1 VSRGSAYGIRHLRVP
16 FLLMRTLRL
25 ALLLVSP
32 ALTGGA
38 MLAAQAV
45 ERTDVPARGALRVT
59 FDPRVMTWNDQ
70 FTDRGRVRLGAPL
83 TGDTLGGRFIPVVA
97 RLEQDVRV
105 ASGIAGFVA
114 SLGQGLLAV
123 RQERRTYPIT
133 AELGVT
139 NRLSVSV
146 MVPIV
151 RVATRA
157 SLRRSNNG
165 ANLGLNPRL
174 QGVAGADG
182 LYAIFFTQFDTT
194 LRRFDQNIQ
203 AGQYGPCNPSCEA
216 RDSSTHWHAVLDALR
231 AATYGVG
238 LTGSPFMPLDTSA
251 AGRGIDTTVARIE
264 RGLGM
269 KFGVPGFDTA
279 TTFLLPTDTLS
290 DLLLDQ
296 ALIDPNGFGYVALPF
311 RDGWR
316 YGLGDVEVAAKYRV
330 FAGAHFATAVQAL
343 MRLPTAGL
351 DSADDLLRQ
360 SLGDHQL
367 DLEGR
372 LTQELTVGPLWLNLA
387 VHAGLQRPGTRVRRV
402 APIDAFF
409 VPATATATLRWD
421 PGDYAGVDV
430 APLLRLN
437 REFAAGF
444 TVGYYSKARDHY
456 AFQSAQD
463 SVDVATRMGFPTA
476 ASVLNEGTSER
487 RLRLGFAVTYHAP
500 MVEGG
505 FSIEQTV
512 SGAGLVPGATLY
524 RIVFRTSRKLF

>member
-1 VSRGSAYGIRHLRVP
+1 
-16 FLLMRTLRL
+16 MRTLRL
-25 ALLLVSP
+25 TLLLVSP

-45 ERTDVPARGALRVT
+45 ERTDVPPRGVLRVT

-70 FTDRGRVRLGAPL
+70 FTDSGRVRLGAPL
-83 TGDTLGGRFIPVVA
+83 TGDTVGGRFIPVVA
-97 RLEQDVRV
+97 RLEQNVRV

-114 SLGQGLLAV
+114 SLGQGLLSV
-123 RQERRTYPIT
+123 RQERRTLPVT

-151 RVATRA
+151 RVATRS
-157 SLRRSNNG
+157 SLQRSNKG

-174 QGVAGADG
+174 QGVPGADG
-182 LYAIFFTQFDTT
+182 TYATFFTQFDTT
-194 LRRFDQNIQ
+194 LKRFDQNIQ
-203 AGQYGPCNPSCEA
+203 AGQYGCDTDPFCTA
-216 RDSSTHWHAVLDALR
+216 RDSSTRWHAVLNALHT
-231 AATYGVG
+231 ATYGVG
-238 LTGSPFMPLDTSA
+238 STGSPFMPLDTSA

-264 RGLGM
+264 RGLVT
-269 KFGVPGFDTA
+269 FGVAGFD
-279 TTFLLPTDTLS
+279 TTFLLPTDTLT

-296 ALIDPNGFGYVALPF
+296 ALIDPNGFGYSHLPF

-316 YGLGDVEVAAKYRV
+316 YGLGDVELAAKYRV
-330 FAGAHFATAVQAL
+330 FAGAHYAAAVQAL
-343 MRLPTAGL
+343 VRLPTAGR

-360 SLGDHQL
+360 SLGDHQM

-372 LTQELTVGPLWLNLA
+372 LTQELTVGPLWLNVA

-402 APIDAFF
+402 APIDVFL
-409 VPATATATLRWD
+409 VPATATANLRWD

-444 TVGYYSKARDHY
+444 TAGYFSKAHDHY

-463 SVDVATRMGFPTA
+463 SVDLATRTGSPTA
-476 ASVLNEGTSER
+476 ASVLDAGTSER
-487 RLRLGFAVTYHAP
+487 RLRLGFALTYHAP
-500 MVEGG
+500 MLEGG

-524 RIVFRTSRKLF
+524 RIVFRTSRRLF

>member
-1 VSRGSAYGIRHLRVP
+1 MP
-16 FLLMRTLRL
+16 
-25 ALLLVSP
+25 
-32 ALTGGA
+32 A

-45 ERTDVPARGALRVT
+45 ERTDVPARGMLRIT

-70 FTDRGRVRLGAPL
+70 FTDSGRVRLGAPFS
-83 TGDTLGGRFIPVVA
+83 GDTIGGRFIPLVA
-97 RLEQDVRV
+97 QLEQNVRV

-114 SLGQGLLAV
+114 SLGRGLLSV

-133 AELGVT
+133 AELGIT
-139 NRLSVSV
+139 NRLSVSLT
-146 MVPIV
+146 VPIV
-151 RVATRA
+151 RVATRS
-157 SLRRSNNG
+157 SLQRSNQG

-174 QGVAGADG
+174 EGVSGADG
-182 LYAIFFTQFDTT
+182 AYATFFTQFDTT
-194 LRRFDQNIQ
+194 LNRFDQNIQ
-203 AGQYGPCNPSCEA
+203 AGQYGCDVNPSCVA
-216 RDSSTHWHAVLDALR
+216 RDSLTRWRAVLGALR

-238 LTGSPFMPLDTSA
+238 VTGSPFMPLDTSA

-264 RGLGM
+264 RGLGVT
-269 KFGVPGFDTA
+269 FGVAGFDTT
-279 TTFLLPTDTLS
+279 TTFLLPTDTLT

-296 ALIDPNGFGYVALPF
+296 ALIDPNGFGYTRLPF
-311 RDGWR
+311 RSSWR
-316 YGLGDVEVAAKYRV
+316 YGLGDVELAAKYRV
-330 FAGAHFATAVQAL
+330 VAGTHYAAAVQAL
-343 MRLPTAGL
+343 VRLPTAGR

-360 SLGDHQL
+360 SLGDRQL

-372 LTQELTVGPLWLNLA
+372 LTQELTAGPLWLNVA

-402 APIDAFF
+402 APIDAFL
-409 VPATATATLRWD
+409 VPATATAILRWD

-430 APLLRLN
+430 APLLRLG

-444 TVGYYSKARDHY
+444 TVGYFSKARDHY

-463 SVDVATRMGFPTA
+463 SVDLATRTGFPTA
-476 ASVLNEGTSER
+476 ASVLNAGTSER
-487 RLRLGFAVTYHAP
+487 WLRLGFAATYHAP
-500 MVEGG
+500 TVEGG